1 VEVSRAY
8 RRVSDLADVPPAV
21 TDKSAIAA
29 HGALRKRAGHGEPA
43 TAVVTAAK
51 MPAAMMSPAKM
62 RVAATAVA
70 TTVPATMTSTVAST
84 MTTAA
89 TFADRST
96 RKHHRQND
104 DCNSD
109 GPFGHGSLLRP
120 LKLRHR

>member
-8 RRVSDLADVPPAV
+8 RRVSDLADVPAAASG
-21 TDKSAIAA
+21 KSAIAA
-29 HGALRKRAGHGEPA
+29 QGAMRKRTGHSEPA
-43 TAVVTAAK
+43 TTVVAAAK
-51 MPAAMMSPAKM
+51 MPAAVMPPAKM
-62 RVAATAVA
+62 RVATTAVA